1 MSFLISLLVREVGM
15 PTEEQI
21 RQLAHALWEEEGR
34 PEGRDV
40 QHYLAAKE
48 ILQQREAAKKRANS
62 PRPKA
67 ASKSSGTRTHSSRA
81 KKR

>member
-1 MSFLISLLVREVGM
+1 M
-15 PTEEQI
+15 PTEEKI
-21 RQLAHALWEEEGR
+21 RQLAHGLWEEEGR

-40 QHYLAAKE
+40 HHYLTAKA
-48 ILQQREAAKKRANS
+48 ILDKEEAAKKRGNS

-67 ASKSSGTRTHSSRA
+67 SKSSGPRTHSSRA